1 MSVHQIL
8 EKIEKEND
16 VKIVFACEAGSR
28 IYGYD
33 NKTSDF
39 DIRFIYIRKKE
50 MYFRFDDTEEL
61 VIRGSQKNVEY
72 IGFDI
77 KKALK
82 NISEKK
88 MEIWAW
94 FKSPIIYIN
103 TEKAHRIEKILPE
116 YFAKRELFFLY
127 LGYCNKIEKMEIDKP
142 FKIKNFILP
151 ALKIVALSQYAET
164 GKFPRSENISFM
176 EQECKADT
184 LMEHISMLSKK
195 RKEGEEY
202 YENTEMLKLLFERW
216 EHLRQEALK
225 IESVNFSAEKA
236 EELFMQMVLQTV
248 AGNYKK
254 I

>member
-1 MSVHQIL
+1 MSVHQVL

-28 IYGYD
+28 IYGYE
-33 NKTSDF
+33 NRTSDF
-39 DIRFIYIRKKE
+39 DIRFIYIRKKKK
-50 MYFRFDDTEEL
+50 YFQFDDTEEL

-116 YFAKRELFFLY
+116 YFARRELFFLY
-127 LGYCNKIEKMEIDKP
+127 LGYCDKIKKMQLGEP
-142 FKIKNFILP
+142 FKVKNFILP
-151 ALKIVALSQYAET
+151 ALKIVALSQYARIE
-164 GKFPRSENISFM
+164 KFPKSENISFV
-176 EQECKADT
+176 EQECEDDP
-184 LMEHISMLSKK
+184 LMKHVAELAQM
-195 RKEGEEY
+195 RKQGAEY
-202 YENTEMLKLLFERW
+202 YESSEILKTFLERW
-216 EHLRQEALK
+216 EELRQEAFK
-225 IESVNFSAEKA
+225 IETVSFSPEKA
-236 EELFMQMVLQTV
+236 EKLFMKMILELE
-248 AGNYKK
+248 
-254 I
+254 

>member
-1 MSVHQIL
+1 MSVHQVL

-33 NKTSDF
+33 NETSDF

-50 MYFRFDDTEEL
+50 KYFQFDDTEEL

-88 MEIWAW
+88 MEIWTW

-127 LGYCNKIEKMEIDKP
+127 LGYCNKVEKMEIDKP

-164 GKFPRSENISFM
+164 G
-176 EQECKADT
+176 
-184 LMEHISMLSKK
+184 
-195 RKEGEEY
+195 
-202 YENTEMLKLLFERW
+202 
-216 EHLRQEALK
+216 
-225 IESVNFSAEKA
+225 
-236 EELFMQMVLQTV
+236 
-248 AGNYKK
+248 
-254 I
+254 

>member
-1 MSVHQIL
+1 MSVHQTL
-8 EKIEKEND
+8 EEIEKEND
-16 VKIVFACEAGSR
+16 VKIIFACEAGSR

-33 NKTSDF
+33 NRESDF

-50 MYFRFDDTEEL
+50 KYFQFDDAGEL

-116 YFAKRELFFLY
+116 YFARRELFFLY
-127 LGYCNKIEKMEIDKP
+127 LGYCNKIEKMEVDKP

-151 ALKIVALSQYAET
+151 ALKLVALSKYART
-164 GKFPRSENISFM
+164 GKFPESENISFM
-176 EQECKADT
+176 EQECEDDP
-184 LMEHISMLSKK
+184 LMKHITELSQM
-195 RKEGEEY
+195 RKEGTEY
-202 YENTEMLKLLFERW
+202 YESPEILKMFLERW
-216 EHLRQEALK
+216 KKLRQEAFG
-225 IESVNFSAEKA
+225 IETVKFSPEKT
-236 EELFMQMVLQTV
+236 EKLFMKMILEL
-248 AGNYKK
+248 
-254 I
+254 

>member
-33 NKTSDF
+33 NETSDF

-50 MYFRFDDTEEL
+50 KYFQFDDTEEL

-103 TEKAHRIEKILPE
+103 TEKAHRIQKILPE
-116 YFAKRELFFLY
+116 YFARRELFFLY
-127 LGYCNKIEKMEIDKP
+127 LGYCNKVEKMEVDKP

-151 ALKIVALSQYAET
+151 ALKLVALSQYART
-164 GKFPRSENISFM
+164 GKFPKSENISFM
-176 EQECKADT
+176 EQECENDP
-184 LMEHISMLSKK
+184 LMKHITELAEI
-195 RKEGEEY
+195 RKEGTEY
-202 YENTEMLKLLFERW
+202 YESPEILKMFLERW
-216 EHLRQEALK
+216 EELRQEAFE
-225 IESVNFSAEKA
+225 IETVKFSPEKA
-236 EELFMQMVLQTV
+236 EKLFMEMVLELE
-248 AGNYKK
+248 
-254 I
+254 

>member
-1 MSVHQIL
+1 MSVHQVL
-8 EKIEKEND
+8 EEIEKENN
-16 VKIVFACEAGSR
+16 VKIIFACEAGSR

-50 MYFRFDDTEEL
+50 KYFQFDDTEEL
-61 VIRGSQKNVEY
+61 VIRGSRKNVEY

-94 FKSPIIYIN
+94 FKSPIIYLN
-103 TEKAHRIEKILPE
+103 TEKAHRIETILPE

-127 LGYCNKIEKMEIDKP
+127 LGYFDKIKKMEIDKP

-151 ALKIVALSQYAET
+151 ALKLVALSQYART
-164 GKFPRSENISFM
+164 GKFSKSENISFM
-176 EQECKADT
+176 EQECEDDP
-184 LMEHISMLSKK
+184 LMKYVAELAQM
-195 RKEGEEY
+195 RKQGAEY
-202 YENTEMLKLLFERW
+202 YESSEILEIFLKRW
-216 EHLRQEALK
+216 EELRQEAFK
-225 IESVNFSAEKA
+225 IEAADFSPEKA
-236 EELFMQMVLQTV
+236 EKLFMEMVLELE
-248 AGNYKK
+248 
-254 I
+254 

>member
-50 MYFRFDDTEEL
+50 KYFQFDDTEEL

-88 MEIWAW
+88 MEI
-94 FKSPIIYIN
+94 S
-103 TEKAHRIEKILPE
+103 
-116 YFAKRELFFLY
+116 LF
-127 LGYCNKIEKMEIDKP
+127 
-142 FKIKNFILP
+142 
-151 ALKIVALSQYAET
+151 
-164 GKFPRSENISFM
+164 
-176 EQECKADT
+176 
-184 LMEHISMLSKK
+184 
-195 RKEGEEY
+195 
-202 YENTEMLKLLFERW
+202 
-216 EHLRQEALK
+216 
-225 IESVNFSAEKA
+225 
-236 EELFMQMVLQTV
+236 
-248 AGNYKK
+248 
-254 I
+254 

>member
-8 EKIEKEND
+8 EGIEKEND
-16 VKIVFACEAGSR
+16 VKIIFACEAGSR

-50 MYFRFDDTEEL
+50 KYFQFDDTEEL

-116 YFAKRELFFLY
+116 YFARRELFFLY
-127 LGYCNKIEKMEIDKP
+127 LGYCDKIKKMQLGEP

-151 ALKIVALSQYAET
+151 ALKIATLSHYSKT
-164 GKFPRSENISFM
+164 GKFPKSENISFM
-176 EQECKADT
+176 EQECEDDP
-184 LMEHISMLSKK
+184 LMRHITELAEI
-195 RKEGEEY
+195 RKEGTEY
-202 YENTEMLKLLFERW
+202 YESSKILKMFLERW
-216 EHLRQEALK
+216 QELRQQAFG
-225 IESVNFSAEKA
+225 IETVKFSPEKA
-236 EELFMQMVLQTV
+236 EKLFMEMVL
-248 AGNYKK
+248 G
-254 I
+254 

>member
-8 EKIEKEND
+8 EEIEKEND
-16 VKIVFACEAGSR
+16 VKIIFACEAGSR

-50 MYFRFDDTEEL
+50 KYFRFDDTEEL

-151 ALKIVALSQYAET
+151 ALKIVALSYYSKN
-164 GKFPRSENISFM
+164 GKFTKSENISFM
-176 EQECKADT
+176 EQECEDDPLTKHVVELT
-184 LMEHISMLSKK
+184 QM
-195 RKEGEEY
+195 RKQGTEY
-202 YENTEMLKLLFERW
+202 YESSEILEIFLKRW
-216 EHLRQEALK
+216 EELRQEAFG
-225 IESVNFSAEKA
+225 IETVKFSSEKA
-236 EELFMQMVLQTV
+236 EKLFMEMILELE
-248 AGNYKK
+248 
-254 I
+254 

>member
-8 EKIEKEND
+8 EEIEKEND
-16 VKIVFACEAGSR
+16 VKIIFACEAGSR

-50 MYFRFDDTEEL
+50 KYFQFDDTEEL
-61 VIRGSQKNVEY
+61 VIRGSRKNVEY

-103 TEKAHRIEKILPE
+103 TEKAHRIEKILPD
-116 YFAKRELFFLY
+116 FARRELFFLY
-127 LGYCNKIEKMEIDKP
+127 LGYCNKVEKMEIDNP

-151 ALKIVALSQYAET
+151 ALKLVALSRYARI
-164 GKFPRSENISFM
+164 GKFPQSENISFM
-176 EQECKADT
+176 EQECEDDP
-184 LMEHISMLSKK
+184 LMKHITELAEV
-195 RKEGEEY
+195 RKEGTEY
-202 YENTEMLKLLFERW
+202 YESSEILKIFLKRW
-216 EHLRQEALK
+216 EGLRKEAFG
-225 IESVNFSAEKA
+225 IEAVKFSPRKAEK
-236 EELFMQMVLQTV
+236 LFMEMVLE
-248 AGNYKK
+248 
-254 I
+254 